1 MLCLVTG
8 TVIRGSS
15 SLPAPNNPTDQWNT
29 LAHLQKQFESSVL
42 DLDSSFMWP
51 PVASDQGNLIRHD
64 GDGAFII
71 SSDGVRLLLDPE
83 LLPQNTQQ
91 VGWSLV
97 NDYPVSLELAGVILL
112 MAMFGAAVLARRS
125 IELTDQ
131 EKRAAM
137 SAHDAKISNE
147 RGTDS

>member
-1 MLCLVTG
+1 
-8 TVIRGSS
+8 
-15 SLPAPNNPTDQWNT
+15 
-29 LAHLQKQFESSVL
+29 
-42 DLDSSFMWP
+42 MWP